1 MKFGFR
7 AAALLAIFCLLTVP
21 LLGSTKIAHRWVLAG
36 SPIPRFRKLL
46 VAGIVE
52 NYVVRQEFEDQ
63 IKKLLANYGVE
74 GVQSYLILP
83 PKNEMMESELR
94 ERIKE
99 SSLDGVLVI
108 RPKGVSSE
116 SEEFVSGGIYV
127 PPKDY
132 YTFWPY
138 WNMSYDSAN
147 SKTKENIPV
156 KVEFNL
162 YSTRDE
168 RLIWSGETDT
178 IYLSGFEKMRKQY
191 AVALVNR
198 LKKDKIISTK

>member
-7 AAALLAIFCLLTVP
+7 AAARLALFCLLTVP
-21 LLGSTKIAHRWVLAG
+21 LLGSTKIAHRWVLAD

-46 VAGIVE
+46 VAGMVE
-52 NYVVRQEFEDQ
+52 DYVVRQEFEDLM
-63 IKKLLANYGVE
+63 KKLLANYGVE

-94 ERIKE
+94 ERMKE

-116 SEEFVSGGIYV
+116 SEEFVGGGIYV

-147 SKTKENIPV
+147 SNITENIPV

-162 YSTRDE
+162 YSTSNE

-178 IYLSGFEKMRKQY
+178 IYLGGFEKMRKQY

-198 LKKDKIISTK
+198 LKKDKIISKK

>member
-1 MKFGFR
+1 M
-7 AAALLAIFCLLTVP
+7 
-21 LLGSTKIAHRWVLAG
+21 
-36 SPIPRFRKLL
+36 
-46 VAGIVE
+46 
-52 NYVVRQEFEDQ
+52 
-63 IKKLLANYGVE
+63 
-74 GVQSYLILP
+74 
-83 PKNEMMESELR
+83 
-94 ERIKE
+94 KE

-108 RPKGVSSE
+108 RPKALSSE

-147 SKTKENIPV
+147 SNIKENIPV

-198 LKKDKIISTK
+198 LKKDKIISKK